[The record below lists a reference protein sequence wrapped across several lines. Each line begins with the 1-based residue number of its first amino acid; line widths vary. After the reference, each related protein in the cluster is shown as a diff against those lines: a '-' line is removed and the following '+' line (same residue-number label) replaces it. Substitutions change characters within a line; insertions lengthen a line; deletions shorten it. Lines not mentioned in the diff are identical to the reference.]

1 MTERSS
7 FDELAEVVERLAVLL
22 AAGVAPG
29 SAWGYLAETGSVRV
43 RSVAQVVSAGGSVGE
58 ALAIESARADR
69 PSRSRGRARSRRGLR
84 SLSLSKGASL
94 SKGTSL
100 SKGASPAGDDLA
112 WRGLGVAWRV
122 ATEAGAPL
130 APTLQ
135 RFAAS
140 LRDLATNERDARTAL
155 AGPKATTRMV
165 MVLPVVGILFGLALG
180 FDTVGN
186 LVGSVPGAACLALG
200 LALLLVARWWS
211 SLLIRRARPPTVVP
225 GLAFDL
231 VAIAVSG
238 GASIPRARAVVAE
251 ARAESGLP
259 IDLDDAA
266 IDEVLALSARA
277 GVPAALLLRSG
288 ADDARRS
295 ARSAGE
301 RKAATLAVTLM
312 LPLGLCILPAFML
325 LAVAPLMISVVSSTV
340 GGL

>member
-29 SAWGYLAETGSVRV
+29 SAWGYLAETGSRSSRV
-43 RSVAQVVSAGGSVGE
+43 RAIAEAVATGGSV
-58 ALAIESARADR
+58 AESLLDR
-69 PSRSRGRARSRRGLR
+69 GSR
-84 SLSLSKGASL
+84 SLSSSKGA
-94 SKGTSL
+94 
-100 SKGASPAGDDLA
+100 ADDLA
-112 WRGLGVAWRV
+112 WRGLAAAWRV

-140 LRDLATNERDARTAL
+140 LRDLGVNERDAQTAL
-155 AGPKATTRMV
+155 AGPRATTRLV
-165 MVLPVVGILFGLALG
+165 MVLPVIGILFGLALG
-180 FDTVGN
+180 FDTVGT
-186 LVGSVPGAACLALG
+186 LVGSVPGAVCLVIGVALI
-200 LALLLVARWWS
+200 LVARWWS
-211 SLLIRRARPPTVVP
+211 AVLIRRARPPTVVP
-225 GLAFDL
+225 GLALDL

-238 GASIPRARAVVAE
+238 GASIPRALAVVAK

-259 IDLDDAA
+259 IDLEDSA

-277 GVPAALLLRSG
+277 GVPAAMLLRSG
-288 ADDARRS
+288 ADEARRS

-325 LAVAPLMISVVSSTV
+325 LAVAPLMLSVVSSTV
-340 GGL
+340 GSL